1 MNIMQFVGRKY
12 ELEILSNFYNAPG
25 SDLLILYGRRR
36 IGKTRLLNHF
46 LETEVSAE
54 NGLYWSATTHDS
66 PYQLRSFS
74 QALLHF
80 ATSTNLGSYSTD
92 FSFPDW
98 ETALHFLAEEIA
110 GKTKKRVMVVID
122 EYTYI
127 AKNNPPVTSVFQKLW
142 DHTFLQ
148 MSNIKL
154 VLTGSLVGMMERDV
168 ISAKAPLYS
177 RATTS
182 YRLRPLPYAVLTE
195 IFPERS
201 PLERIAIYAVCGG
214 IPAYL
219 EMFTRRD
226 TFIEAL
232 SEVCLR
238 LGSLLLTDPAL
249 ILYEQLQKPQTYESV
264 ISAIAAGY
272 HNWNEI
278 VRISKVPEGS
288 LGNYIN
294 VLLDLEIIERR
305 DPLLGNPRGRQGL
318 YHVRDDFLRF
328 YYRFIAPEQS
338 RIDQG
343 RLKAVAEDIYDE
355 LRGYIG
361 CYTLET
367 LCKEWVWAAS
377 AMKLLAFTPK
387 EVGAYWSRKKGN
399 EVQLD
404 VVAANRP
411 ERQLLI
417 GEAKWV
423 KGKLGRSVLSDLV
436 ERSQKMPQVG
446 AGWDV
451 QYVLFSR
458 DGFTEPIQK
467 AADEIGAI
475 LVDPRGLED
484 TLVAE
489 YRSRAG

>member
-1 MNIMQFVGRKY
+1 
-12 ELEILSNFYNAPG
+12 
-25 SDLLILYGRRR
+25 
-36 IGKTRLLNHF
+36 
-46 LETEVSAE
+46 
-54 NGLYWSATTHDS
+54 
-66 PYQLRSFS
+66 
-74 QALLHF
+74 
-80 ATSTNLGSYSTD
+80 
-92 FSFPDW
+92 
-98 ETALHFLAEEIA
+98 
-110 GKTKKRVMVVID
+110 MVIID
-122 EYTYI
+122 EYTYV

-142 DHTFLQ
+142 DYTFLQ
-148 MSNIKL
+148 TSNIKL

-182 YRLRPLPYAVLTE
+182 YKLRPLPYAVLTE

-226 TFIEAL
+226 TFMQAL

-238 LGSLLLTDPAL
+238 PGSLLLTDLAL
-249 ILYEQLQKPQTYESV
+249 ILYEQLQKPQTYELV
-264 ISAIAAGY
+264 ISAIAAGS

-278 VRISKVPEGS
+278 VRVARVPEGS

-305 DPLLGNPRGRQGL
+305 DPLLGSPRGRQGL

-328 YYRFIAPEQS
+328 YYRFVAPEQS
-338 RIDQG
+338 RIDQR

-355 LRGYIG
+355 LPGYIG
-361 CYTLET
+361 RYTFEA

-377 AMKLLAFTPK
+377 AMNLLAFTPK
-387 EVGAYWSRKKGN
+387 EVGSYWSRKKGS

-411 ERQLLI
+411 ERWLLI

-423 KGKLGRSVLSDLV
+423 RQKLGRSILNDLV
-436 ERSQKMPQVG
+436 ERSQKMPQVS

-458 DGFTEPIQK
+458 DGFTEPTQK
-467 AADEIGAI
+467 AASEIGAI
-475 LVDPRGLED
+475 LVDPRHLED

-489 YRSRAG
+489 YYTRTG

>member
-1 MNIMQFVGRKY
+1 
-12 ELEILSNFYNAPG
+12 
-25 SDLLILYGRRR
+25 
-36 IGKTRLLNHF
+36 
-46 LETEVSAE
+46 
-54 NGLYWSATTHDS
+54 
-66 PYQLRSFS
+66 
-74 QALLHF
+74 
-80 ATSTNLGSYSTD
+80 
-92 FSFPDW
+92 
-98 ETALHFLAEEIA
+98 
-110 GKTKKRVMVVID
+110 MV
-122 EYTYI
+122 
-127 AKNNPPVTSVFQKLW
+127 
-142 DHTFLQ
+142 
-148 MSNIKL
+148 
-154 VLTGSLVGMMERDV
+154 ERDV
-168 ISAKAPLYS
+168 ISSKAPLYS

-195 IFPERS
+195 IFPVRS
-201 PLERIAIYAVCGG
+201 PLERIAIYSVCGG

-226 TFIEAL
+226 TFVQAL
-232 SEVCLR
+232 SEVCLSP
-238 LGSLLLTDPAL
+238 GSLLLTDPAL

-264 ISAIAAGY
+264 LSAIAAGC
-272 HNWNEI
+272 HSWKEI
-278 VRISKVPEGS
+278 VRISKVSEGS

-294 VLLDLEIIERR
+294 VLLDLELIERR
-305 DPLLGNPRGRQGL
+305 DPLLGNPRGRQSL

-361 CYTLET
+361 RYTFEI

-377 AMKLLAFTPK
+377 AMNQLAFTPK
-387 EVGAYWSRKKGN
+387 EVGSYWSRKKGS

-411 ERQLLI
+411 ERRLLI
-417 GEAKWV
+417 GEAKWTT
-423 KGKLGRSVLSDLV
+423 GKLGRSALTDLV
-436 ERSQKMPQVG
+436 ERSQKMPQVS
-446 AGWDV
+446 AGWDA

-458 DGFTEPIQK
+458 DGFTEPTQK
-467 AADEIGAI
+467 AAEGIGAI
-475 LVDPRGLED
+475 LVDAQGLED

>member
-1 MNIMQFVGRKY
+1 MKIMQFVGRKY
-12 ELEILSNFYNAPG
+12 ELEILRDFYNAPG

-46 LETEVSAE
+46 LEAEIGIE

-74 QALLHF
+74 QALLNF
-80 ATSTNLGSYSTD
+80 ATSTNLGSYSAD

-110 GKTKKRVMVVID
+110 GKTKKKIMVIID
-122 EYTYI
+122 EYTYV

-148 MSNIKL
+148 TSNIKL

-226 TFIEAL
+226 TFMQAL

-238 LGSLLLTDPAL
+238 PGSLLLTDPAL
-249 ILYEQLQKPQTYESV
+249 ILYEQLQKPQTYELV
-264 ISAIAAGY
+264 ISAIAAGS

-278 VRISKVPEGS
+278 VRVSRVPEGS
-288 LGNYIN
+288 LGN
-294 VLLDLEIIERR
+294 
-305 DPLLGNPRGRQGL
+305 
-318 YHVRDDFLRF
+318 
-328 YYRFIAPEQS
+328 
-338 RIDQG
+338 
-343 RLKAVAEDIYDE
+343 
-355 LRGYIG
+355 
-361 CYTLET
+361 
-367 LCKEWVWAAS
+367 
-377 AMKLLAFTPK
+377 
-387 EVGAYWSRKKGN
+387 
-399 EVQLD
+399 
-404 VVAANRP
+404 
-411 ERQLLI
+411 
-417 GEAKWV
+417 
-423 KGKLGRSVLSDLV
+423 
-436 ERSQKMPQVG
+436 
-446 AGWDV
+446 
-451 QYVLFSR
+451 
-458 DGFTEPIQK
+458 
-467 AADEIGAI
+467 
-475 LVDPRGLED
+475 
-484 TLVAE
+484 
-489 YRSRAG
+489 